1 MFKAFGPYEAGE
13 RSTLVIL
20 DNDLARGAQQR
31 EQGQLSAQE
40 DRNRPLEK
48 SGRLEGES
56 LLPYHPLDKIAA
68 AVCVLRSKFCA
79 PGLALISAGKKLRLR
94 QIDVSNAFTIV

>member
-48 SGRLEGES
+48 SGRLEGEL
-56 LLPYHPLDKIAA
+56 LLPHHPLDKIVDTSDCSVCR
-68 AVCVLRSKFCA
+68 AVIKFCA
-79 PGLALISAGKKLRLR
+79 PGPPQG
-94 QIDVSNAFTIV
+94 